1 MQVVRSDLQRHSND
15 GVVLM
20 EGKGTTRC
28 RKGICIRVAIQLARD
43 SLQQWK
49 TTCEKTNHGAG
60 QHQTW
65 FLKALT
71 KWCDYIPSPLEA
83 ETLGLKEVMLWLVE
97 LGLSKVQIEL
107 DCKLVV
113 DCIVDRSKNQS
124 EFGNIMFVRISLLDQ
139 YPNFKISYI
148 RRQTNFVVHTLA
160 RVLKLYVRHHIFDLI
175 SSCVTSIVMNEII

>member
-1 MQVVRSDLQRHSND
+1 
-15 GVVLM
+15 
-20 EGKGTTRC
+20 
-28 RKGICIRVAIQLARD
+28 
-43 SLQQWK
+43 
-49 TTCEKTNHGAG
+49 
-60 QHQTW
+60 
-65 FLKALT
+65 
-71 KWCDYIPSPLEA
+71 
-83 ETLGLKEVMLWLVE
+83 
-97 LGLSKVQIEL
+97 VQIEL

-124 EFGNIMFVRISLLDQ
+124 EFGNIMFVRRSLLDQ